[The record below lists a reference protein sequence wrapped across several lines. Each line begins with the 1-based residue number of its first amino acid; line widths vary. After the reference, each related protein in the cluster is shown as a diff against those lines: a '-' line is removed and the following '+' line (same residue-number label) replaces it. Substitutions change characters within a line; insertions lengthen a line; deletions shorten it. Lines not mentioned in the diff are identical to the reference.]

1 MGEKGPSDSEEGV
14 GTQTVLQSQ
23 SWNRTSLVAQ
33 RVKNPP
39 AMQKTLMDP
48 WVGKIPRRRKWQPTP
63 VFLPGEFHGQRNLVG
78 YSPWG
83 RKEWDTHTHTILEC
97 YLCILWECREKGVRI
112 YLKICSQFTNHWP
125 GNRWS
130 SSLAELGSYCLPLA
144 GGGGG
149 GSELLQRWRP
159 CPRPPS

>member
-1 MGEKGPSDSEEGV
+1 MNNIRGMLEIRWCSREESAC
-14 GTQTVLQSQ
+14 QC
-23 SWNRTSLVAQ
+23 
-33 RVKNPP
+33 
-39 AMQKTLMDP
+39 
-48 WVGKIPRRRKWQPTP
+48 RRRKRHGFYSWVRDDPPEKEMATHSSILARRIP
-63 VFLPGEFHGQRNLVG
+63 RTKEPGGLQSMGSQRVG
-78 YSPWG
+78 HA
-83 RKEWDTHTHTILEC
+83 HTHTIREC

-112 YLKICSQFTNHWP
+112 YLKICSQFTNHWQ